1 MLPHTKLV
9 KPTPVRVVG
18 SKSLSSL
25 PAMEESE
32 YPFTIV
38 LCLVA
43 VCLVMTCLKCAT
55 QDARV
60 LSKVL

>member
-1 MLPHTKLV
+1 
-9 KPTPVRVVG
+9 
-18 SKSLSSL
+18 
-25 PAMEESE
+25 MEESE